1 MLNLGAF
8 LPQAPINFH
17 LCRTPTE
24 QSSLSIEQFCVHP
37 IGLIVNNS
45 NIAIYKVMKMLIH
58 LFPCSP
64 YISKSV

>member
-17 LCRTPTE
+17 LAE
-24 QSSLSIEQFCVHP
+24 QSILSIEQFCVHP
-37 IGLIVNNS
+37 IGLIVNSS